1 MTSTRCPLS
10 AAVLNDAR
18 NYIIEAHTTGNA
30 PLLLVLTLRDAGTTQ
45 QARRVNATVSRAR
58 RGVRPTL
65 VLSMEVLT
73 RHVDGSV
80 VETVFPCE
88 AYDVFRVAMTTAATD
103 KHKATVLQWP
113 SVKARRYADEEAEGE
128 ERPLR
133 RHRVESTVS
142 DALDVVMKLALAKA
156 ERDATSRDL
165 GQPVMNPCLRTG
177 AVYRQFLAALGD
189 APLLNPD
196 GTLAKDV
203 LLVYH
208 GTPSVENAE
217 RIMCEGFDPATR
229 SRQSYGRGEYF
240 ADTLRTPLQFAG
252 GTGAVML
259 CAVFIRPAVVS
270 RKWECVNK
278 EYYTIVETPED
289 RTAAYALPLVVL
301 PLRSVTL
308 GNQCGQCTHRATFN
322 QHVKFRNDG
331 GRWQRMSAQDSQA
344 VSTSRPGQPVA
355 MNGFEYVYDLTAM
368 TQTNTKT
375 SKVRS
380 IRFVSA

>member
-1 MTSTRCPLS
+1 MPSTRCPLS
-10 AAVLNDAR
+10 AAVLKGVR
-18 NYIIEAHTTGNA
+18 NSIIQAHTTGNT
-30 PLLLVLTLRDAGTTQ
+30 PLRLVLTQRDAGTTQ
-45 QARRVNATVSRAR
+45 RARRVNATVSRAEPD
-58 RGVRPTL
+58 GRPKL

-73 RHVDGSV
+73 GHVDGSV
-80 VETVFPCE
+80 VETVFPSK

-103 KHKATVLQWP
+103 KHKTTVLQWP
-113 SVKARRYADEEAEGE
+113 SVKARRHADKDAEGE

-133 RHRVESTVS
+133 RHRVKSTVS

-156 ERDATSRDL
+156 KHDATCWGL
-165 GQPVMNPCLRTG
+165 GQPVANPCIKTG

-189 APLLNPD
+189 APLLDAD

-208 GTPSVENAE
+208 GTPWVGNAE
-217 RIMCEGFDPATR
+217 RIMCEGFDPNKR
-229 SRQSYGRGEYF
+229 SGQQYGPGEYF
-240 ADTLRTPLQFAG
+240 ADTLGTSLAYAR

-259 CAVFIRPAVVS
+259 CAVLNRPMNVS
-270 RKWECVNK
+270 RKSED
-278 EYYTIVETPED
+278 YYTIVNTPKD
-289 RTAAYALPLVVL
+289 RSAAYALPLVVL
-301 PLRSVTL
+301 PLTSETP
-308 GNQCGQCTHRATFN
+308 GKQCGQCTRGATFN
-322 QHVKFRNDG
+322 QHVEFANDG
-331 GRWQRMSAQDSQA
+331 GQWQRMGARDSYA
-344 VSTSRPGQPVA
+344 VSTSRPGQLVA